1 MIPSVEPF
9 DEAKYKALMD
19 GIQSAEIRLKD
30 VRINEDFRFDSGFYT
45 IKTARNVTLSYELIG
60 KHLLST
66 QYGVSKDMNSSGEGY
81 QIFRMNELHHGL
93 CDIEPEKYVELSEN
107 DFEIVELHDRDVLFN
122 RTNSYDLVGRTGIY
136 YQHGSRQTFA
146 SYLVRLVPDNTE
158 LLSEY
163 LVAFLNTKHGVQEIK
178 RRARQSINQ
187 TNVNPE
193 EVKRIQIPMVC
204 MELQQTIKAVFL
216 KADILR
222 VHANDQYEEA
232 ERIIDQT
239 IGRIEYIETIPAV
252 SEKCVSASFA
262 LTGRLDAEYY
272 QQKYLI
278 IRNNLHTK
286 DTVQSICSR
295 VYDDNYIPQGD
306 VEYNYIELANV
317 GNNGD
322 ISDVGIVLGAKL
334 PSRARRIVK
343 KGQVIISSVE
353 GSLQSC
359 ALITDEYD
367 GALCSTGFYVLD
379 SSRIN
384 SETLLVL
391 FKSDPIQAL
400 LKQRCSGTI
409 LTAISK
415 DELLNMPLPYI
426 DEDVQ
431 KEIAAKVQESF
442 TLRRKS
448 KELLEY
454 AKQAVEMAIDQGEE
468 AALEWLNSK
477 VNI

>member
-1 MIPSVEPF
+1 
-9 DEAKYKALMD
+9 MD
-19 GIQSAEIRLKD
+19 GIHSAEIRLKD
-30 VRINEDFRFDSGFYT
+30 VRVNKDFRFDSNFYT
-45 IKTARNVTLSYELIG
+45 IKTVRNASLSYELIG

-81 QIFRMNELHHGL
+81 PIFRMNELHHGL
-93 CDIEPEKYVELSEN
+93 CDIEPEKHVELSEN
-107 DFEIVELHDRDVLFN
+107 DFEIVELHDGDVLFN

-136 YQHGSRQTFA
+136 YQHGLRQTYA

-163 LVAFLNTKHGVQEIK
+163 LVAFLNTKQGIQEIK

-204 MELQQTIKAVFL
+204 MGLQQKIKAAFL
-216 KADILR
+216 KADMLR
-222 VHANDQYEEA
+222 VQAQDQYEKA

-239 IGRIEYIETIPAV
+239 LGRIEYIETIPVV
-252 SEKCVSASFA
+252 SEKYVSASFA
-262 LTGRLDAEYY
+262 STGRLDAEYY
-272 QQKYLI
+272 QPKYEGI
-278 IRNNLHTK
+278 TKSLHTTE
-286 DTVQSICSR
+286 TVQSICNR
-295 VYDDNYIPQGD
+295 IYDDNYVPQED
-306 VEYNYIELANV
+306 SEYRYIELANV
-317 GNNGD
+317 GNNGN
-322 ISDVGIVLGAKL
+322 ISGVETIAGRDL
-334 PSRARRIVK
+334 PSRARRKVR

-367 GALCSTGFYVLD
+367 GALCSTGFFVLD
-379 SSRIN
+379 SDRMN

-391 FKSDPIQAL
+391 FKSEPIQAL

-426 DEDVQ
+426 DEDIQ
-431 KEIAAKVQESF
+431 KQIAAKIQESF
-442 TLRRKS
+442 DLRRKS

-454 AKQAVEMAIDQGEE
+454 AKQAVEMAIELGEDT
-468 AALEWLNSK
+468 ALTWLSDK
-477 VNI
+477 VG